1 MEFCLEESI
10 TSSASSRCVLS
21 HSWQQK
27 RGQDNVLQSV
37 EEEVGVLC
45 VNGSVIIVLS
55 YWYASEADN
64 A

>member
-37 EEEVGVLC
+37 EVVVGVLC
-45 VNGSVIIVLS
+45 VNESTLYDS
-55 YWYASEADN
+55 AQLLTCN

>member
-10 TSSASSRCVLS
+10 TSSASSRSLLS

-37 EEEVGVLC
+37 EVVVGVLC
-45 VNGSVIIVLS
+45 VKEEIYNSAQVLVHK
-55 YWYASEADN
+55 
-64 A
+64 